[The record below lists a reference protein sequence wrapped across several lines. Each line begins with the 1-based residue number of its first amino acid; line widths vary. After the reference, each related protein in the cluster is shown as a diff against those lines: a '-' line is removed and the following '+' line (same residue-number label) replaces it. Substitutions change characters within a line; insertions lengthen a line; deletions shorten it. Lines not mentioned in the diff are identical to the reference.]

1 MFIQLYLY
9 LTACTLLCSLLCF
22 FKPSWLSDH
31 RQGYE
36 PTATLGSTSAFC
48 DRLVRLT
55 ALSLL
60 TLIETVEQ
68 DMSIAIAW

>member
-9 LTACTLLCSLLCF
+9 LIACTLLYSFLCF
-22 FKPSWLSDH
+22 FKASWLSGH

-36 PTATLGSTSAFC
+36 ATTTLGSTSAFC
-48 DRLVRLT
+48 DRLIRLT

-68 DMSIAIAW
+68 DMSIAIA